1 MIIFL
6 VWFFTTVL
14 YGVPVF
20 MGARR
25 LMMHMKE
32 NQEACE
38 AFSRHVLVP
47 LLGRKPEE
55 PKDAKWP

>member
-14 YGVPVF
+14 YAVPVF
-20 MGARR
+20 IGARR
-25 LMMHMKE
+25 LMLHLKD

-38 AFSRHVLVP
+38 AFSRHVLIP
-47 LLGRKPEE
+47 LLGRKPEG
-55 PKDAKWP
+55 PKDTGGA